1 MGCTSIYLVDLE
13 EALLLG
19 LELVVRSVYQLARAA
34 IEDET
39 AANLGVVRVGQLD
52 VAHVQTP
59 AHADPGALGLLVG
72 AMVLADDA
80 VGAGGRVA
88 QGELWCQAVGAGRQL
103 DRDRNRG
110 RAGLQI
116 GLIGVDGRDDRL
128 VGGHVGQVLAEMLQ
142 VGRDYLALTI
152 VDAGDLL
159 PRVAG
164 TAPAVYGYVS
174 ADAPSQV
181 FVGVADAEP
190 GPAGESAGEVLSAGP
205 LGLEQDALDD

>member
-1 MGCTSIYLVDLE
+1 MGCTSIHLVDLE

-19 LELVVRSVYQLARAA
+19 FELVVRSVYQLARAA
-34 IEDET
+34 IEDEA

-80 VGAGGRVA
+80 VGAGGGVA
-88 QGELWCQAVGAGRQL
+88 QGKLGGQAVGAGRQL
-103 DRDRNRG
+103 DRDRDRG

-116 GLIGVDGRDDRL
+116 RLIGVDGRHDRL

-142 VGRDYLALTI
+142 VGRDHLALTI
-152 VDAGDLL
+152 VDRGDLL
-159 PRVAG
+159 PGVAG
-164 TAPAVYGYVS
+164 AAPAVYGYVS
-174 ADAPSQV
+174 ADAS
-181 FVGVADAEP
+181 
-190 GPAGESAGEVLSAGP
+190 SEVIVRCIGC
-205 LGLEQDALDD
+205 